1 MKSRLLIGGVELK
14 CHFNGVGVNLHD
26 RDIQT
31 FSFTLRSCMLLA
43 RVLAAFG
50 NQTAELQ
57 FRWCLNSIV
66 SNYAKSVPLLARLLL
81 YAAHLTLCCAS
92 Q

>member
-50 NQTAELQ
+50 NQDS
-57 FRWCLNSIV
+57 R
-66 SNYAKSVPLLARLLL
+66 
-81 YAAHLTLCCAS
+81 AAVQMVFKFYCVKLR
-92 Q
+92 